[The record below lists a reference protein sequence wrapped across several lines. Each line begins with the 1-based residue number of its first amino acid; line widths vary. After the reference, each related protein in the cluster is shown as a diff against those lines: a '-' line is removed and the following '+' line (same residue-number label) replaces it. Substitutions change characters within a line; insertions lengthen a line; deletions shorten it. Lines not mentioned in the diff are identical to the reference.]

1 MKRMHVIAAAGSLM
15 AFAAAAEVDS
25 LVGFWSF
32 KGGEAGAT
40 VETVTSDSGEQ
51 TWTGTAYTA
60 TSNAG
65 VKPTYSDARPGAVIY
80 AGGSV
85 LCSYPQSLHFALAT
99 SGYRCGGYIDIA
111 GLSGSLAGLLC
122 PSKHFGVAHDL
133 GGGLRMQGEMR
144 KAGKAAALAAKLAI
158 EKGMDGKG
166 RPLADALAREM
177 SVGGRFAANFAVAL
191 GLMKDARCVP
201 VLRRLVAE
209 PGCEIDPVIEKAI
222 PNRFKAIALL
232 GRFKD
237 DKSVA
242 PLVGIVK
249 DGARGFTRDIAGCRA
264 YESADLYRFQAVS
277 YALMALKS
285 ILSAHPDAKV
295 VADLETWR
303 VRPPVIKGY
312 DGADLGARLK
322 KVCFAQKKGRP

>member
-1 MKRMHVIAAAGSLM
+1 
-15 AFAAAAEVDS
+15 
-25 LVGFWSF
+25 
-32 KGGEAGAT
+32 
-40 VETVTSDSGEQ
+40 
-51 TWTGTAYTA
+51 
-60 TSNAG
+60 
-65 VKPTYSDARPGAVIY
+65 
-80 AGGSV
+80 
-85 LCSYPQSLHFALAT
+85 
-99 SGYRCGGYIDIA
+99 
-111 GLSGSLAGLLC
+111 
-122 PSKHFGVAHDL
+122 
-133 GGGLRMQGEMR
+133 
-144 KAGKAAALAAKLAI
+144 
-158 EKGMDGKG
+158 MDGKG

-295 VADLETWR
+295 VADLESWR